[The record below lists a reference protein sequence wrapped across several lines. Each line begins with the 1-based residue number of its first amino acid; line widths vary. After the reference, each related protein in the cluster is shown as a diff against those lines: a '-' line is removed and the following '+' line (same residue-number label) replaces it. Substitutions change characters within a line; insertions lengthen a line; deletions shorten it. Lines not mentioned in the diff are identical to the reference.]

1 FFVLAIDDVERSV
14 AAAKTVRRYFPQL
27 PILARARNR
36 HHAHLL
42 MDLGITMIF
51 RDTFHAGLEL
61 SRNLLQELGIE
72 EREAQTTCD
81 TFAFHDHELLK
92 RQHAIRHDEKILIQ
106 SAREAA
112 AELET
117 LLQADRKRTGD
128 S

>member
-1 FFVLAIDDVERSV
+1 
-14 AAAKTVRRYFPQL
+14 
-27 PILARARNR
+27 
-36 HHAHLL
+36 
-42 MDLGITMIF
+42 MIF

-61 SRNLLQELGIE
+61 TRDLLKQLGVE
-72 EREAQTTCD
+72 EVEAETICE
-81 TFAFHDHELLK
+81 TFATHDHELLK

-117 LLQADRKRTGD
+117 LLQADRKRSGE